1 MSIIREALKAKRKVN
16 TIITHSQK
24 GGPGKTTL
32 ACNIA
37 HELAF
42 RGYKTILIDLD
53 VAQPTL
59 HHIFNIPK
67 KKIKST
73 VNDLLLGKKTIDEE
87 AIILTKT
94 PNLFLLLAE
103 SEIAYGEGL
112 LSLLQKIHEFSF
124 FLLHEMGRYFAK
136 MDFDYAV
143 FDCAPG
149 YRVESVNAA
158 TMADA
163 RVFVI
168 RPSTF
173 SFAGA
178 KEIITDIYKRLDNRP
193 LNYFVFNQIP
203 MNISSK
209 TQKLLEKWRDEI
221 IKVFKPEKIDFL
233 GFLPMSNKVIEQGIH
248 GDYFFPDGEIL
259 KTKLKELVDTL
270 IEGIE
275 SLRKGKKK

>member
-37 HELAF
+37 YELAF

-87 AIILTKT
+87 AIIPTKT

-112 LSLLQKIHEFSF
+112 LSLLQKIHE
-124 FLLHEMGRYFAK
+124 
-136 MDFDYAV
+136 
-143 FDCAPG
+143 
-149 YRVESVNAA
+149 
-158 TMADA
+158 
-163 RVFVI
+163 
-168 RPSTF
+168 
-173 SFAGA
+173 
-178 KEIITDIYKRLDNRP
+178 
-193 LNYFVFNQIP
+193 
-203 MNISSK
+203 
-209 TQKLLEKWRDEI
+209 
-221 IKVFKPEKIDFL
+221 
-233 GFLPMSNKVIEQGIH
+233 
-248 GDYFFPDGEIL
+248 
-259 KTKLKELVDTL
+259 
-270 IEGIE
+270 
-275 SLRKGKKK
+275 